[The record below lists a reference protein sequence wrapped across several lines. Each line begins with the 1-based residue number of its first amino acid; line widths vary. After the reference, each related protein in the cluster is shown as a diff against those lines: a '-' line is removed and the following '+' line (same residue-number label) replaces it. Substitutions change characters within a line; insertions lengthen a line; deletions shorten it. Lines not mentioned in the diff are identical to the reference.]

1 MRTKDKERN
10 GDLEAI
16 LKQAEHY
23 AKYMIGGSSGSVPAT
38 LMVSTPEGFV
48 LHLPTKFASVED
60 KDNLAK
66 TGRLLTV
73 GFKATAIAMISEAW
87 ITIPKRRGQP
97 PDLTTPPS
105 ESPDREEVVAIM
117 AECHGRSAQRF
128 LFIQRDS
135 FGRFIGFGTSLLPPI
150 DEVQG
155 RFAGLMPPKEPT
167 DEMATAARNLLQAMG
182 IAVEKAGFDPR
193 WN

>member
-1 MRTKDKERN
+1 MKTKGTGRSD
-10 GDLEAI
+10 DLEAI

-23 AKYMIGGSSGSVPAT
+23 AKYMMRGSSGSVPAT
-38 LMVSTPEGFV
+38 LMVSTPEGFM
-48 LHLPTKFASVED
+48 LHLPTKFANVED

-73 GFKATAIAMISEAW
+73 GFKASAIAMISEAW
-87 ITIPKRRGQP
+87 ITVPKGRGQS
-97 PDLTTPPS
+97 PDLKTPPS
-105 ESPDREEVVAIM
+105 ESPDREEVVVIM
-117 AECHGRSAQRF
+117 GECRGRAAQKF

-135 FGRFIGFGTSLLPPI
+135 FGKFIGFGTSLLPEI
-150 DEVQG
+150 AEVQG
-155 RFAGLMPPKEPT
+155 RFAGLMPPSEPT
-167 DEMATAARNLLQAMG
+167 DEVSMAARNLLQAMG

>member
-1 MRTKDKERN
+1 MRQKDKGPNR
-10 GDLEAI
+10 DLEAI

-23 AKYMIGGSSGSVPAT
+23 ANYMMKGSSGSVPAT
-38 LMVSTPEGFV
+38 LMVSTPEGFM
-48 LHLPTKFASVED
+48 LHVPAKFSSVED

-66 TGRLLTV
+66 AGRLLTI
-73 GFKATAIAMISEAW
+73 GYKANAIAMISEAW
-87 ITIPKRRGQP
+87 ITVPKRRGQP
-97 PDLTTPPS
+97 PDLKTPPS

-135 FGRFIGFGTSLLPPI
+135 FGKFIGFGTSLLPPI

-167 DEMATAARNLLQAMG
+167 DEMAMVARNLLRSMG

>member
-1 MRTKDKERN
+1 VKTKDKGRN
-10 GDLEAI
+10 SDLEAI

-23 AKYMIGGSSGSVPAT
+23 ASYMMKGSSGSVPAT
-38 LMVSTPEGFV
+38 LMVATPEGFV

-73 GFKATAIAMISEAW
+73 GFKASAIAMISEAW

-135 FGRFIGFGTSLLPPI
+135 FGKFIGFGTSLLPPI

-167 DEMATAARNLLQAMG
+167 NEMAMAARNLLQAMG

>member
-1 MRTKDKERN
+1 VKAKDRGRN

-23 AKYMIGGSSGSVPAT
+23 AKYMMSGSSGSVPAT
-38 LMVSTPEGFV
+38 LMVSTPEGFM
-48 LHLPTKFASVED
+48 LHLPAKFSNVED

-73 GFKATAIAMISEAW
+73 GFKASAVAMISEAW
-87 ITIPKRRGQP
+87 ITVPKRRGQP
-97 PDLTTPPS
+97 PDLKTPPS
-105 ESPDREEVVAIM
+105 ESPDREEVVVIM
-117 AECHGRSAQRF
+117 AECHGRAAQQF

-135 FGRFIGFGTSLLPPI
+135 FGKFIGFGTSLLPKI
-150 DEVQG
+150 EEVQG
-155 RFAGLMPPKEPT
+155 RFAGLMPPSEPT
-167 DEMATAARNLLQAMG
+167 DEVSMAARNLLQAMG